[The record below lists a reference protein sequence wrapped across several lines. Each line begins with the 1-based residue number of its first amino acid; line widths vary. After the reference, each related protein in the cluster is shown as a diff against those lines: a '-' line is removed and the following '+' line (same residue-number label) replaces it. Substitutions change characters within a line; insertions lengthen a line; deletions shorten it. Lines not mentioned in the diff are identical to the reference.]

1 MKPAL
6 LVIDVQKDFYDD
18 PVSAKSLDQAIEYIN
33 EAIELFRK
41 QNLPVVCV
49 QDIGES
55 DHRVPGTE
63 IFEIPDSLNI
73 LPGDLHIHKVYGN
86 SFNKTDLGPALKQ
99 LGVDTLILT
108 GYQAENCV
116 LSTYRGA
123 EDLDFTPILLRDAL
137 ASSNPDHI
145 HFVEKISEVITL
157 RALEKLL
164 VKP

>member
-6 LVIDVQKDFYDD
+6 LVIDVQKDFFDD
-18 PVSAKSLDQAIEYIN
+18 PVSARSLDQAIEYIN

-63 IFEIPDSLNI
+63 IFEVPDSLNI
-73 LPGDLHIHKVYGN
+73 LPGDQRIHKVYGN
-86 SFNKTDLGPALKQ
+86 SFNKTELGSYLKQ
-99 LGVDTLILT
+99 MGIDTLILT

-137 ASSNPDHI
+137 ASSNPDNI
-145 HFVEKISEVITL
+145 QFVEKISEVITL
-157 RALEKLL
+157 GALEKLL
-164 VKP
+164 GK